1 MESININN
9 MVMGDEPTYDEKSGQ
24 VTLPQ
29 CHLYHDQRH
38 HPILS
43 KTFEDIDPQGTHSF
57 AVFIDQDKHS
67 KVYYWDQITHIER
80 HPNQAR
86 LEVFRLVKGH
96 WQHQQYP
103 CLLSE
108 PDYHMRSP
116 TKDGYQQVLF
126 QAGKPL
132 QSAELNDMQQQAIVQ
147 TRTLANTLYQNGF
160 VPQGRERVISI
171 QPYQGDA
178 AETEVQLAACS
189 VYVDGYFYHMQAQTL
204 PLAVNKDTT
213 LGVYLSFQ
221 VIDSQADATLTDP
234 AQGRANA
241 GQVGAKRLKATC
253 VWGFDDALSSAG
265 NSLGTKPVSGKFYAV
280 QRIVNAQIV
289 NSDVD
294 AVEQWVQSQMID
306 HRRDLWGGHYIL
318 AGFEVSSVQPAPRS
332 NLEPE
337 ASIAMC
343 FHIGKGKAHVQGFEV
358 VVPEGKELTHGRSP
372 LPVEHQHE
380 ACSLKEQTK
389 LQLAHQPV
397 YEVKKVQVK
406 QTKVHQSA
414 QFINVNTQ
422 VNICHADEEV
432 AEVLRVFVGNTT
444 FKRNEDYKVLNDKLE
459 WLPTFN
465 QLSNNTT
472 FAIEYSHWVTVETSS
487 YEVVQPISKTNAIN
501 ETYIQITDSTL
512 PMQSNATYRV
522 DYQSYGLR
530 HHQLA
535 LSPAGDFKFFD
546 SQTAALASLPEVPA
560 DHLVLAEFESTN
572 QVQNLRKL
580 ALHSLSMHTMH
591 TMLQRIEHLYQLV
604 AEERLARQAETSDG
618 SEYGIFTDSFYH
630 DQQRDGHAET
640 QFIQRLQTDPAGA
653 AIGMARV
660 HDGVL
665 SLPETFQATQFI
677 DIELQPNAHGAY
689 MLPLVSDNDGYEVVC
704 EQTKATSSMKIN
716 PYRAFQPLPAEV
728 KLKPAVDHWREVR
741 TQHLA
746 TRDVVKDTRLS
757 WQRRS
762 TTSVSSHIERNN
774 TTQTMHYM
782 RPRTVAFTLK
792 GFAPGEDIK
801 VTMDGRYLTTIKGGQ
816 HE

>member
-38 HPILS
+38 YPILS
-43 KTFEDIDPQGTHSF
+43 KTFEGIDPQGTHSF

-67 KVYYWDQITHIER
+67 NLYYWDQITHIER

-108 PDYHMRSP
+108 PDYHVRSHA
-116 TKDGYQQVLF
+116 TDRYQQVLF
-126 QAGKPL
+126 QAGQPL

-171 QPYQGDA
+171 QPYQADA

-189 VYVDGYFYHMQAQTL
+189 VYVDGYFYHMRAQTL

-213 LGVYLSFQ
+213 LGVYLSFA
-221 VIDSQADATLTDP
+221 VVDSQADATLTDP

-241 GQVGAKRLKATC
+241 GQVGAKRLAATC
-253 VWGFDDALSSAG
+253 QWGFDDALSSDG
-265 NSLGTKPVSGKFYAV
+265 NPDESEPVSGKFYAV

-318 AGFEVSSVQPAPRS
+318 AGFEVSSVLQAPPAESKADAPF
-332 NLEPE
+332 P
-337 ASIAMC
+337 MG

-358 VVPEGKELTHGRSP
+358 VVPEGKELTHGRYT
-372 LPVEHQHE
+372 LPVDHQHE
-380 ACSLKEQTK
+380 ACSLKEETK
-389 LQLAHQPV
+389 LQLLHQPV

-406 QTKVHQSA
+406 QTKVHLSA
-414 QFINVNTQ
+414 QFINVDTQ
-422 VNICHADEEV
+422 VNISNASEEV
-432 AEVLRVFVGNTT
+432 AEVLRVFVGDTT
-444 FKRNEDYKVLNDKLE
+444 FKRNLDYKVLNQKLE

-472 FAIEYSHWVTVETSS
+472 FAIEYSHWVTVEDSC
-487 YEVVQPISKTNAIN
+487 YELQKSATAPNVQYIN
-501 ETYIQITDSTL
+501 ITDSTL
-512 PMQSNATYRV
+512 LKQSNATYRV
-522 DYQSYGLR
+522 DYQSYSLR
-530 HHQLA
+530 YHQLA
-535 LSPAGDFKFFD
+535 LSPAGDFRFFD
-546 SQTAALASLPEVPA
+546 SQTDSLASLPEVPA
-560 DHLVLAEFESTN
+560 DHLVLAQFESTN

-640 QFIQRLQTDPAGA
+640 QFIQQLQTDPEGA
-653 AIGMARV
+653 AIGMASV

-665 SLPETFQATQFI
+665 SLPETFQPKQFI
-677 DIELQPNAHGAY
+677 DIDLQPNAHGAY
-689 MLPLVSDNDGYEVVC
+689 MLPLVHDHDGYEVVC
-704 EQTKATSSMKIN
+704 EQTQATSSMKIN
-716 PYRAFQPLPAEV
+716 PYRAFQPMPAEV
-728 KLKPAVDHWREVR
+728 KLKPVVDHWREVR

-746 TRDVVKDTRLS
+746 TREVVNDTRRS

-762 TTSVSSHIERNN
+762 TTTVSTHTERNK
-774 TTQTMHYM
+774 TTQKMHYM